1 MKYKQSKREHMQ
13 PNIKKEALT
22 GWRYYRKIKTEKNEV
37 KNPVPGDPL
46 MVETTGGVISI
57 LLSGGHSQQHFLVS
71 GSNNR
76 WRC

>member
-1 MKYKQSKREHMQ
+1 MP

-22 GWRYYRKIKTEKNEV
+22 GWRYYRKNLEKKKWG

-46 MVETTGGVISI
+46 MVETTGRVISI